1 MVSEL
6 SKYLFLYSLRVNS
19 TNRNGYI
26 AEQRIN
32 YNWKMIGADMPGN
45 KFYFGYNSYFTSSL
59 KGDSVFIPLALI
71 NKTN

>member
-26 AEQRIN
+26 AKQRIN
-32 YNWKMIGADMPGN
+32 QNWRMIGTDMPGN
-45 KFYFGYNSYFTSSL
+45 KSHYGYNSYFTPSL
-59 KGDSVFIPLALI
+59 KGFDLIIPITLI
-71 NKTN
+71 DVLK